1 MTTPKEKDMPVACS
15 HVAEC
20 ITAFGLSVTLSSIV
34 EKRLLSRLSDYAMLL
49 KFSEKTMNPRHSG
62 QLFNQTRPID
72 QKVTPRH
79 SGQLFNT
86 ATSDKVRRM
95 RKGQLFHFT

>member
-1 MTTPKEKDMPVACS
+1 MSVFFSAGLISAPGTPCRLETGKKPEGAK
-15 HVAEC
+15 
-20 ITAFGLSVTLSSIV
+20 V
-34 EKRLLSRLSDYAMLL
+34 EVS
-49 KFSEKTMNPRHSG
+49 TMNPRHSG